1 VERSAQ
7 FAQPASPEAMI
18 DRPAPHTRPIWAEVS
33 RRRLLHNYRLLEDH
47 AGPDATLL
55 AVIKADAYGH
65 GLEGCARALAAA
77 GVRDFGVTSVE
88 EAVCLRS
95 IVPAAR
101 ILVMSGVCRGEAD
114 AVLEHKLTPAVWD
127 PAHCDLLIE
136 AAERHAAEPASIRI
150 HLEIDTG
157 MSRQGVQLKD
167 LLRLLEWF
175 GPASPLRIEAAMTH
189 FHSPEDRAA
198 TAEQITR
205 LTTALQILTQHG
217 VRLKFLS
224 AGSSADVL
232 DRDSPEVSDLA
243 AQHGARRMF
252 RTGLALYGY
261 SPSGQNGHD
270 LQPVL
275 SWKTKVLSL
284 REIEAGTAV
293 GYGATFRAER
303 FTRLALLP
311 VGYADG
317 LSRALSNRGAVLIRG
332 QRAPIAGRIS
342 MDQTMVDATD
352 IRRIEVGD
360 EAVLI
365 GTQGSETITAADI
378 ATLTGTI
385 AYEVLCDIGS
395 RVPRVMAD

>member
-1 VERSAQ
+1 V
-7 FAQPASPEAMI
+7 
-18 DRPAPHTRPIWAEVS
+18 
-33 RRRLLHNYRLLEDH
+33 
-47 AGPDATLL
+47 
-55 AVIKADAYGH
+55 
-65 GLEGCARALAAA
+65 
-77 GVRDFGVTSVE
+77 
-88 EAVCLRS
+88 
-95 IVPAAR
+95 
-101 ILVMSGVCRGEAD
+101 
-114 AVLEHKLTPAVWD
+114 VWD

-136 AAERHAAEPASIRI
+136 AADRRGAAAGSIRV

-167 LLRLLEWF
+167 LLGVLEWF
-175 GPASPLRIEAAMTH
+175 GPGSPLRIEAAMTH

-198 TAEQITR
+198 TLSQIKA
-205 LTTALQILTQHG
+205 LTTAVQILMQHG

-232 DRDSPEVSDLA
+232 DEDSPEVTQLA
-243 AQHGARRMF
+243 AQCGARRMF

-261 SPSGQNGHD
+261 APAGGNGHG

-284 REIEAGTAV
+284 REIEAGTTA

-317 LSRALSNRGAVLIRG
+317 LSRALSNRGAVLIGG

-342 MDQTMVDATD
+342 MDQTMVDVSD
-352 IRRIEVGD
+352 IRRVAVGD

-365 GTQGSETITAADI
+365 GTQASETMTAAEL
-378 ATLTGTI
+378 AKLTGTI
-385 AYEVLCDIGS
+385 SYEVLCAIAA

>member
-1 VERSAQ
+1 
-7 FAQPASPEAMI
+7 MI
-18 DRPAPHTRPIWAEVS
+18 YRPAPHTRPIWAEIS
-33 RRRLLHNYRLLEDH
+33 RRRLLHNYRLLEHH
-47 AGPDATLL
+47 AGPDAALV

-77 GVRDFGVTSVE
+77 GVKHFGVTSVE
-88 EAVCLRS
+88 EAVCLRA

-101 ILVMSGVCRGEAD
+101 ILVMSGLCRGEAE
-114 AVLEHKLTPAVWD
+114 AVLEHTLTPVVWD
-127 PAHCDLLIE
+127 AAHCDLLIE
-136 AAERHAAEPASIRI
+136 EAERRAAEPGSIRV

-157 MSRQGVQLKD
+157 MSRQGVQLRD

-175 GPASPLRIEAAMTH
+175 DPTSPLRIEAAMTH

-198 TAEQITR
+198 TTEQIAR
-205 LTTALQILTQHG
+205 LGTALQILAQKG
-217 VRLKFLS
+217 IRPKFLS

-232 DRDSPEVSDLA
+232 DRDSPEVTEMA
-243 AQHGARRMF
+243 AQCGARRMF

-261 SPSGQNGHD
+261 SPSGQNGHG

-284 REIEAGTAV
+284 REIDAGATA
-293 GYGATFRAER
+293 GYGATFRAQR

-332 QRAPIAGRIS
+332 QRAPVAGRIS
-342 MDQTMVDATD
+342 MDQTMVDVTD
-352 IRRIEVGD
+352 IARVDAGD
-360 EAVLI
+360 EVVLI
-365 GTQGSETITAADI
+365 GAQGSETMTAADM
-378 ATLTGTI
+378 AKLTGTI
-385 AYEVLCDIGS
+385 SYEVLCGIAA

>member
-1 VERSAQ
+1 
-7 FAQPASPEAMI
+7 MI
-18 DRPAPHTRPIWAEVS
+18 YRPAPHTRPIWAEVS
-33 RRRLLHNYRLLEDH
+33 RRRLLHNYRLLEH
-47 AGPDATLL
+47 LAGPDASLL
-55 AVIKADAYGH
+55 AVIKANAYGH
-65 GLEGCARALAAA
+65 GLEGCARALGTAD
-77 GVRDFGVTSVE
+77 VKCFGVTSVE

-95 IVPAAR
+95 IAPAAR
-101 ILVMSGVCRGEAD
+101 ILVMSGLSRGEAE
-114 AVLEHKLTPAVWD
+114 AVLEHNLTPVVWD

-136 AAERHAAEPASIRI
+136 AAERRGAAAGSIRV

-157 MSRQGVQLKD
+157 MSRQGVLLKD
-167 LLRLLEWF
+167 LLGVLEWF
-175 GPASPLRIEAAMTH
+175 GPGSPLRIEAAMTH

-198 TAEQITR
+198 TRSQIKA
-205 LTTALQILTQHG
+205 LTTAVQILMQHG

-232 DRDSPEVSDLA
+232 DQDSPEVTQLA
-243 AQHGARRMF
+243 AQCGARRMF

-261 SPSGQNGHD
+261 PPSGGNGHG

-284 REIEAGTAV
+284 REIETGTTA

-317 LSRALSNRGAVLIRG
+317 LSRALSNCGAVLIGG

-342 MDQTMVDATD
+342 MDQTMVDVTD
-352 IRRIEVGD
+352 IRRVAVGD

-365 GTQGSETITAADI
+365 GAQASETMTAAEM
-378 ATLTGTI
+378 AKLTGTI
-385 AYEVLCDIGS
+385 SYEVLCAIAA